1 MGIKNDENSENFKLN
16 ELGDGIICTEQE
28 IGIGFSFNQL
38 FKDAGKQSLK
48 ALKWF
53 IIVLISFG
61 IPNIIL
67 FLISLLKY
75 GSKPF
80 GESSL
85 CMLGILFIGLFFTSL
100 ALYITYKYLLVDTLN
115 IAYKYLTPLFKKVSV
130 KIIDKVVSGGN
141 RLTGKRDIEKMLN
154 VGSLMIE
161 VYGKQ
166 LPNYVRKSV
175 IFILNRIPFSDFLF
189 NMQDDLKSGRKD
201 NKALSEMLYSQLDE
215 YIINTFFN
223 GNSMKWMLWFL
234 PLNLIVQVL
243 FLVFIK

>member
-1 MGIKNDENSENFKLN
+1 MEIKSTENNEQTRLN
-16 ELGDGIICTEQE
+16 EQGNGIYKEQQSDAA
-28 IGIGFSFNQL
+28 FSINQL
-38 FKDAGKQSLK
+38 FTDAGKQSLK

-61 IPNIIL
+61 LPNIIFFILSL
-67 FLISLLKY
+67 FKY

-85 CMLGILFIGLFFTSL
+85 CVFGVLLIGLLSTFL
-100 ALYITYKYLLVDTLN
+100 ALYITYKYLLIDTLS

-130 KIIDKVVSGGN
+130 KIIDKVISGGN
-141 RLTGKRDIEKMLN
+141 KLTGKRDIEKMLN

-166 LPNYVRKSV
+166 LPSYVRKSV
-175 IFILNRIPFSDFLF
+175 TFILNRVPFSDFLF
-189 NMQDDLKSGRKD
+189 NMQDDLRSGRKD
-201 NKALSEMLYSQLDE
+201 SKTLSEMLYSQLDE
-215 YIINTFFN
+215 YIVNTFFN

-234 PLNLIVQVL
+234 PLNLIIQVL